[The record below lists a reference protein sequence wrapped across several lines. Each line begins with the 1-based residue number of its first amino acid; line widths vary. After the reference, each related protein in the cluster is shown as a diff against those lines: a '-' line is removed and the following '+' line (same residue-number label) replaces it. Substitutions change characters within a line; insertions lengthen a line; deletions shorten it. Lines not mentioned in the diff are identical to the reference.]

1 MSISSVIIIAPIVLF
16 SIIAVAVI
24 LERSIFLS
32 RNKVP
37 LDYYKN
43 PHIEEF
49 ADFRQLVAKRRNKT
63 LFDRF
68 LSELMQKTFKSKEA
82 LREYIDTELAG
93 IVILYNKRVYLIGV
107 FARLSTLLGLLGTVV
122 GMISAFN
129 NIVSKG
135 ISNAGIVASG
145 ISTALMTTAVGLIVA
160 IPLTFFYEHFIARI
174 DDEMKKMEIIISHM
188 LSLLYGGTAK

>member
-16 SIIAVAVI
+16 SIIAVAI
-24 LERSIFLS
+24 IMERSIFLS
-32 RNKVP
+32 KNRVKLEN
-37 LDYYKN
+37 YKN
-43 PHIEEF
+43 NRINDF
-49 ADFRQLVAKRRNKT
+49 AEFRQIVAKRKNKT

-68 LSELMQKTFKSKEA
+68 LNELMQKTFKSKEA

-93 IVILYNKRVYLIGV
+93 ITILYNKRVYLIGV

-122 GMISAFN
+122 GMIGAFN

-145 ISTALMTTAVGLIVA
+145 ISTALFTTAVGLIVA

-174 DDEMKKMEIIISHM
+174 DDEMAKMEIIISSM